1 MMELMIYIAG
11 TLIFLLGL
19 IFIVIWATT
28 YHPDK
33 VQDEPVV
40 CSEDAPL
47 IRPGQKLKVL
57 NWNVQYMAG
66 KNYIFWYDLPKG
78 SGPDTRPTPEDIAVT
93 LKRVA
98 NVIIDEDPDIVLL
111 QEIDDGAKR
120 TDHEDQLEKLLALLP
135 ETYCCYTSTF
145 YWKAAFVPHPKIMGS
160 VGLKLSTISKYR
172 VSKARRHQ
180 LPFLPNNP
188 ITRQFYLKR
197 AILEARFPQTD
208 GNQLVI
214 LNTHFESFGQ
224 GTNTM
229 QRQVHQTVSLL
240 TKLSTKGFSWMIGG
254 DFNLLP
260 SESAYNR
267 LMESEKKS
275 YLSKTEITA
284 MYERYRGV
292 PSIEDVDS
300 SEYKRWF
307 THFSNEDSI
316 KAPDRTIDYIFISN
330 DIQLGAHYVRQEDTI
345 NISDHLPVV
354 VEAEIP

>member
-1 MMELMIYIAG
+1 MELMIYIAG

-19 IFIVIWATT
+19 FFIIIWATT

-57 NWNVQYMAG
+57 SWNVQYMAG
-66 KNYIFWYDLPKG
+66 KNYIFWYNLPDG

-98 NVIIDEDPDIVLL
+98 KVIIDEDPDIVLL

-135 ETYCCYTSTF
+135 ETYRCHTSTF
-145 YWKAAFVPHPKIMGS
+145 YWQAAFVPHPKIMGS
-160 VGLKLSTISKYR
+160 VGIKLSTISKYR

-180 LPFLPNNP
+180 LALLPNNP

-224 GTNTM
+224 GTDTI
-229 QRQVHQTVSLL
+229 QRQVHQTLSLL
-240 TKLSTKGFSWMIGG
+240 TKLSKEGFSWMIGG

-275 YLSKTEITA
+275 YRSKTEITA
-284 MYERYRGV
+284 IYKLYRGI
-292 PSIEDVDS
+292 PSFEAVNRPG
-300 SEYKRWF
+300 YRRWF
-307 THFSNEDSI
+307 THFPNRADLMN
-316 KAPDRTIDYIFISN
+316 PDRTLDYIFISN
-330 DIQLGAHYVRQEDTI
+330 DIQLGAHYVRQKDTI
-345 NISDHLPVV
+345 NISDHFPVI
-354 VEAEIP
+354 VEAKMP